1 MRTLG
6 DLGPKGEP
14 PGWSNLTMGASQ
26 WHPQGP
32 RAPATVPTGGQG
44 LSQVRALW
52 SPPRNDPGAG
62 GDTRAIVP
70 NNEQRGWL
78 FQSQD
83 DVCCPGG
90 SLARPCCRLGYKAA
104 HRGLVDPSPGP
115 GGADGMEAMLL
126 SCILLLLW
134 PSSAQADV
142 LVQPDFDAN
151 KVPEAPML
159 CHASG
164 GAG

>member
-1 MRTLG
+1 
-6 DLGPKGEP
+6 
-14 PGWSNLTMGASQ
+14 
-26 WHPQGP
+26 
-32 RAPATVPTGGQG
+32 
-44 LSQVRALW
+44 
-52 SPPRNDPGAG
+52 
-62 GDTRAIVP
+62 
-70 NNEQRGWL
+70 
-78 FQSQD
+78 
-83 DVCCPGG
+83 
-90 SLARPCCRLGYKAA
+90 
-104 HRGLVDPSPGP
+104 
-115 GGADGMEAMLL
+115 MEAMLL

>member
-1 MRTLG
+1 MTLEPVG
-6 DLGPKGEP
+6 TLERLCQTMNKGAGFSRAKTTSAAQAARWPGPAA
-14 PGWSNLTMGASQ
+14 GWAIKL
-26 WHPQGP
+26 
-32 RAPATVPTGGQG
+32 PTGGWWTRRRGQG
-44 LSQVRALW
+44 AR
-52 SPPRNDPGAG
+52 
-62 GDTRAIVP
+62 TR
-70 NNEQRGWL
+70 
-78 FQSQD
+78 
-83 DVCCPGG
+83 
-90 SLARPCCRLGYKAA
+90 
-104 HRGLVDPSPGP
+104 
-115 GGADGMEAMLL
+115 MEAMLL